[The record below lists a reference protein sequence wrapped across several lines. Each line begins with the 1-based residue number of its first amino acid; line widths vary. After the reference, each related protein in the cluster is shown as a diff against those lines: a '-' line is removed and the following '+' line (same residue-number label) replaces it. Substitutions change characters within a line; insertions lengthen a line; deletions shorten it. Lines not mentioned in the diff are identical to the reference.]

1 MVYNICDKTQSDIT
15 SIPITE
21 TQHAEIMKAMNE
33 NTLFYKR
40 NPQVIAILITE
51 SSTGLRLGDV
61 LSLTLSQFRASD
73 KGYRLKIKE
82 KKTGKERDVPI
93 PAELY
98 AYLTEYAMSRGRKR
112 DQTIFTLTPRAVTK
126 YIKKVTDYLGLENVS
141 SHSWRK
147 MYCLQIYEKS
157 GNDLVAVQQAMLHSS
172 LAVTQRYLNRRSE
185 KLESILQKHC
195 NIVNLEE
202 E

>member
-1 MVYNICDKTQSDIT
+1 
-15 SIPITE
+15 
-21 TQHAEIMKAMNE
+21 MNE

-185 KLESILQKHC
+185 KLESILQNHC